1 MKSRIKI
8 DSAILSFIII
18 LTGLLYRYPYLY
30 PFDQGGDNV
39 LDFLGL
45 IVVLKGT
52 FLRMAARGHKKTN
65 SQAGKGLVMTGPYSL
80 VRNPMYLG
88 SFLMGAGFVLIVWPW
103 WSLPLFGLL
112 FYRRFRRQVV
122 KEEEHLKKLFGPTYE
137 SYAQRV
143 PLAVPRIPDICR
155 MKFAEIFPPEEIW
168 NTKEKRGLITW
179 PILAVFLETFQEN
192 VVFGT
197 THIKQT
203 ILIFILAELTFAL
216 GIWFLYKRKP
226 G

>member
-18 LTGLLYRYPYLY
+18 LTGLLYCYPFLY
-30 PFDQGGDNV
+30 PFGPRGDNV

-52 FLRMAARGHKKTN
+52 FLRMAARGHKKAH
-65 SQAGKGLVMTGPYSL
+65 SQQGKGLVMTGPYRL

-103 WSLPLFGLL
+103 WSLPIFGIL
-112 FYRRFRRQVV
+112 FYLRFCQQVI
-122 KEEEHLKKLFGPTYE
+122 KEEKHLGEVFGKV
-137 SYAQRV
+137 YADYCSN
-143 PLAVPRIPDICR
+143 VPRAFPRWSDFQKMKYSEIYPPD
-155 MKFAEIFPPEEIW
+155 EVW
-168 NTKEKRGLITW
+168 NTKEVRGFVTW
-179 PILAVFLETFQEN
+179 PILAVLLETFQEL
-192 VVFGT
+192 VVFGST
-197 THIKQT
+197 NILQT
-203 ILIFILAELTFAL
+203 ISIFILAGLTCTL
-216 GIWFLYKRKP
+216 LIWSLYKIK